1 MVLFPWLLRRQVFAT
16 DLTLKSS
23 TDVFSW
29 GLLGGVAVF
38 QLSATFQFK
47 KKKKSKLSS
56 PVLPGIHFLL
66 EGPSP
71 GLCNSV
77 NIASPLLAA
86 GS

>member
-1 MVLFPWLLRRQVFAT
+1 MRRT
-16 DLTLKSS
+16 LLKSS

-38 QLSATFQFK
+38 QLSATFQL

-66 EGPSP
+66 GGPSP
-71 GLCNSV
+71 GLCSSV
-77 NIASPLLAA
+77 NIAKPAPSLAA